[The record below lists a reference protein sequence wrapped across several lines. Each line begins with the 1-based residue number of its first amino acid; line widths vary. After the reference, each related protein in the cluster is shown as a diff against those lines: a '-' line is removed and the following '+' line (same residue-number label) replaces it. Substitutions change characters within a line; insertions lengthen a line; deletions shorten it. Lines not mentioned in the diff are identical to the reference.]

1 MRSFLTFC
9 SLLMAFSFA
18 RAQEPS
24 AHGIP
29 DDVFYL
35 LPSFTHGVIY
45 FRGQSPAQGELNIC
59 AVDNSLRF
67 KDKDGK
73 ELMAGDPD
81 NIVMVQL
88 DTVSFIRH
96 EGVFYRMYSV
106 SAELGVALRRK
117 VRIIVDAKPGAYG
130 TTTQTSSVKE
140 YGSLYA
146 EGAIYNLDSGKT
158 YPYEV
163 EESVNLYK
171 GNAVFPLTKKNLKK
185 LFPDKKETI
194 DAYFKAGH
202 ALPKTPE
209 EACGLLKEWLS
220 Q

>member
-9 SLLMAFSFA
+9 TLLMALSFA
-18 RAQEPS
+18 CAQEPAS
-24 AHGIP
+24 HGIP
-29 DDVFYL
+29 NDVYYL
-35 LPSFTHGVIY
+35 MPSFAHGVIY
-45 FRGQSPAQGELNIC
+45 FRGQSPAQGDLNIC

-73 ELMAGDPD
+73 ELVAGDAD
-81 NIVMVQL
+81 NIVMVQI

-106 SAELGVALRRK
+106 SSDLGVALRRR
-117 VRIIVDAKPGAYG
+117 VRIITDAKPGAYG
-130 TTTQTSSVKE
+130 TTSQTSSAKE
-140 YGSLYA
+140 YSSLYA
-146 EGAIYNLDSGKT
+146 DGAMYNLNSDKT

-163 EESVNLYK
+163 EESVYLYK
-171 GNAVFPLTKKNLKK
+171 GNAVFPLSKKNLKK
-185 LFPDKKETI
+185 LFPDKKEMI

-209 EACGLLKEWLS
+209 EAGGLLKEWLFE
-220 Q
+220 